1 MEQDWRREMAREEE
15 SEEGE
20 IKKRW
25 KTKRKQE
32 YKKKK
37 KRTKKEIGEKGKYIK
52 YIKWYELN
60 MTGEIGQGWRLLETE
75 EEEEGQMNRDNV
87 RRLVKRK
94 QRRNGRLKEKCLQR
108 EQKDSII

>member
-1 MEQDWRREMAREEE
+1 
-15 SEEGE
+15 
-20 IKKRW
+20 
-25 KTKRKQE
+25 
-32 YKKKK
+32 
-37 KRTKKEIGEKGKYIK
+37 
-52 YIKWYELN
+52 

-94 QRRNGRLKEKCLQR
+94 QRRNGRLKVKCLQR